1 MREKIEGYILD
12 IQEEIN
18 RCVRLIEENLVKL
31 KNNKIDDYY
40 LNSFEYVKIE
50 AKIQTLLEVKN
61 DLKNR
66 LEEKL

>member
-1 MREKIEGYILD
+1 MREKIKEYLLD
-12 IQEEIN
+12 IQEEID

-40 LNSFEYVKIE
+40 LNSFEYAKIE
-50 AKIQTLLEVKN
+50 AKIQTLLKVKN

-66 LEEKL
+66 LEEKI